1 MRQIQGFSF
10 KHIPLIETLH
20 SDHLSIVLS
29 EHHCFAFGGSMFV
42 WHLIV
47 VLLWS
52 SSVFAQTDISPW
64 HPIGRYNHEPI
75 RESSGFVTSRQYGNV
90 YWTLNDSGNPNV
102 LYATRLDGSLIR
114 EFVVKGTH
122 NRDWEALA
130 IDDKGQLWVGE
141 IGNNSRLRTDLR
153 VYVVPEPN
161 PYRDTI
167 ATATAIYPYKYP
179 AENVDAEGMFIY
191 DGMPYIISKEVEQA
205 VLYRFTKLDADT
217 TQTHVLD
224 RVGVLKG
231 GAYRITG
238 ASLSDDGKRLAAC
251 TYDGLWVYH
260 ANQKTSP
267 AELIQ
272 TEPWSL
278 THDMGVE
285 ATGFQG
291 DDLILTNEQR
301 DLFKVP
307 AWWYEKGLN
316 LPPYDIQA
324 IFKHQADMYT
334 DLAEKEMQSY
344 RSIGVPIDGRQVTL
358 LAEDVDARLT
368 WPLDVPR
375 SDRYTFGALM
385 TRGPKQGRVQLYVD
399 GQPAGPFQ
407 DLYAEETVVGSWI
420 TLGVPSMTK
429 GYHEVA
435 LYVVG
440 KSEASTGYQVSIDSY
455 HLKPASPFP
464 SAFHLVG
471 PFAKANPD
479 DIDIPLPPETNR
491 NLTGSFTGSDDQS
504 ITWKPVETREDG
516 LLRIGMAFP
525 SAPRYAV
532 AYALTYAYSKN
543 ARRADLLVGS
553 DDQVAVWINGKEVH
567 RNNVSRGAF
576 ADSDVVSCELNAG
589 WNEVLC
595 KIGQNGGGWGL
606 FLRFND
612 PSGSLEYGLKPKE

>member
-1 MRQIQGFSF
+1 M
-10 KHIPLIETLH
+10 
-20 SDHLSIVLS
+20 
-29 EHHCFAFGGSMFV
+29 
-42 WHLIV
+42 V
-47 VLLWS
+47 VLRLVACVMLCA
-52 SSVFAQTDISPW
+52 SSVFAQSDISPW
-64 HPIGRYNHEPI
+64 HPIGRYDHEPI
-75 RESSGFVTSRQYGNV
+75 RESSGFVASRQYQGV

-114 EFVVKGTH
+114 EFVVQGAH

-130 IDDKGQLWVGE
+130 IDDKGQLWIGE
-141 IGNNSRLRTDLR
+141 IGNNSRQRTDLR
-153 VYVVPEPN
+153 VYMVPEPN
-161 PYRDTI
+161 PLRDTI
-167 ATATAIYPYKYP
+167 ATATAIYSYKYP

-191 DGMPYIISKEVEQA
+191 EGMPYIISKEVEQA

-217 TQTHVLD
+217 TQVHVLG

-260 ANQKTSP
+260 ANQKTTP
-267 AELIQ
+267 ADLIQ
-272 TEPWSL
+272 TEPWAL
-278 THDMGVE
+278 MHDMGVE
-285 ATGFQG
+285 AIGFQG

-301 DLFKVP
+301 DIFKLP
-307 AWWYEKGLN
+307 TWWYEQGLD
-316 LPPYDIQA
+316 LPPRDIQS
-324 IFKHQADMYT
+324 IFKHEADMYT
-334 DLAEKEMQSY
+334 DLAEMEIQSY
-344 RSIGVPIDGRQVTL
+344 RDMGIPIDGRQVVL

-375 SDRYTFGALM
+375 SDRYTFGAMM
-385 TRGPKQGRVQLYVD
+385 TRGPEYGRVQLYVD
-399 GQPAGPFQ
+399 GQPAGSFQ
-407 DLYAEETVVGSWI
+407 DLYAEETVVGSWV
-420 TLGVPSMTK
+420 TLGVPSMPK
-429 GYHEVA
+429 GYHEA
-435 LYVVG
+435 TLYVVG
-440 KSEASTGYQVSIDSY
+440 KSDASTGYQVGIDSY

-464 SAFHLVG
+464 SAFHLLG
-471 PFAKANPD
+471 PFVKAHPD
-479 DIDIPLPPETNR
+479 DIDTPLPPETDR
-491 NLTGSFTGSDDQS
+491 NLSGSFTGIDGQS
-504 ITWKPVETREDG
+504 ISWKPVETREDG
-516 LLRIGMAFP
+516 LLRIGMAIP

-576 ADSDVVSCELNAG
+576 ADSDIVSCELNAG